1 MIPVGG
7 IHLSI
12 SSQDPAVGFGYG
24 VWSRIGGG
32 RVLIGVQEADVDFED
47 AELTGGAKAV
57 TPAGSV
63 SQPTFT
69 GAAMTGVM
77 NHTHTVSITDPGH
90 NHTQNSHNHTQD
102 SHNHTQNSF
111 APRILNSGTAGT
123 VGVQGASAASN
134 ANASNAATTATNQ
147 ATTATNQAATATN
160 QSNTTGISASTANP
174 AGGVSSITPSGTVSQ
189 PTFTGVQHSNLPPYL
204 TVYMWVRTE

>member
-7 IHLSI
+7 IHLSV
-12 SSQDPAVGFGYG
+12 SNTDPAVGFGYG

-32 RVLIGVQEADVDFED
+32 RVLIGVQEADPDFED

-69 GAAMTGVM
+69 GVAMTGVM
-77 NHTHTVSITDPGH
+77 NHTHAVSITDPGH

-102 SHNHTQNSF
+102 AHTHGGRHHTSTT
-111 APRILNSGTAGT
+111 SGSAGH
-123 VGVQGASAASN
+123 QGTSSANN
-134 ANASNAATTATNQ
+134 ANTSNSATQAA
-147 ATTATNQAATATN
+147 TATNQAATATN

-189 PTFTGVQHSNLPPYL
+189 PTFTGASHTNLPPYL